1 MNYRERKMIDHL
13 ALRHAGVK
21 HECFTLIELLVV
33 IAIIAIL
40 AAILLPALNAARERG
55 RSASCVNN
63 LKQVGT
69 LAAFYAD
76 SNEDYLPPMALTY
89 NGAERTYAALLLNL
103 ERVDAVTLANE
114 REGKAAIFV
123 DPSLP
128 ESENKQLGLSGGT
141 GFHFTGYGYNFEF
154 IGTSQGTGAATVVG
168 GQPNRSNFKSA
179 KVTGLASPSAGY
191 MVMDTNGLG
200 VNYGCY
206 RVASDIDRAYG
217 SNYGIPDAKRHRGT
231 VNILYC
237 DGHVGG
243 TQVPE
248 AQAND
253 PYAVLG
259 RKNVVQWTAG
269 RVEMVTAN

>member
-1 MNYRERKMIDHL
+1 MKKLHRGE
-13 ALRHAGVK
+13 VK
-21 HECFTLIELLVV
+21 HMCFTLIELLVV

-55 RSASCVNN
+55 RMASCTSN
-63 LKQVGT
+63 LKQIGT
-69 LAAFYAD
+69 LAAFYTD

-103 ERVDAVTLANE
+103 ERVDGVTLANE
-114 REGKAAIFV
+114 RESRAQIFV

-128 ESENKQLGLSGGT
+128 EGETKQLGLSGGT
-141 GFHFTGYGYNFEF
+141 GFYFTGYGYNFEF
-154 IGTSQGTGAATVVG
+154 LGTSQGTGAATVVG

-179 KVTGLASPSAGY
+179 KVTGLSSPAAGY
-191 MVMDTNGLG
+191 MVMDTNGFG

-206 RVASDIDRAYG
+206 RVASDIDRVYG

-248 AQAND
+248 SQSAD

-269 RVEMVTAN
+269 RAEMVTAN